1 MEETNLSY
9 RISSSGTCGY
19 PEQQRFCDGANV
31 TVTSVVRPI
40 LLVVDD
46 EAGIVAAIDRF
57 ARRLGFDVVP
67 HDGRR
72 SLLAELPGLKADV
85 AVVDLQMPDMSGIDV
100 LRAIRSATPEC
111 QVILMTG
118 HPSVDSAIEAVK
130 LGALD
135 YLSKPFSFDRL
146 GELLGIVREGL
157 ERRRLLLAAD
167 SRLASQFEFYGM
179 IGRSPVMQELFDSI
193 RRLAPHVRTA
203 LITGETGTGKELV
216 ASALHRLGPRR
227 EKRLVTSNCSAIA
240 ESLSESELFGHV
252 RGAFTGAADTKV
264 GLFELADRGTLFLD
278 EIAELPMPLQPKLL
292 RAVEYGEIQ
301 RVGATDARRVDVRIL
316 AATNRTLVEEVRHG
330 RFRQDLYYR
339 LNVVEIVVPPLR
351 DRRDDIPY
359 LSASFVKEFAARFKK
374 PIAGISAGAERLLQN
389 APWPGNIRELRNT
402 LERACMLSD
411 DSILSESAL
420 LAALSGPRCVREEAP
435 LSPPRENGV
444 RGPDLDRESVE
455 SALKRCGGNRSAAA
469 RELGVS
475 RRSFY
480 RRLQTFGLG

>member
-1 MEETNLSY
+1 
-9 RISSSGTCGY
+9 
-19 PEQQRFCDGANV
+19 V
-31 TVTSVVRPI
+31 TASSVVRPI

-57 ARRLGFDVVP
+57 ARHLGFDVVRN
-67 HDGRR
+67 DGQR
-72 SLLAELPGLKADV
+72 SLLSELPGLKADV

-135 YLSKPFSFDRL
+135 YLSKPFSFERL
-146 GELLGIVREGL
+146 GELLEMVRQGL

-167 SRLASQFEFYGM
+167 SRLATQFEFCGM

-216 ASALHRLGPRR
+216 AAALHRMGPRR
-227 EKRLVTSNCSAIA
+227 DRRLVTCNSSAIA

-278 EIAELPMPLQPKLL
+278 EIADLPVHLQPKLL

-301 RVGATDARRVDVRIL
+301 RVGATAARRVDVRIL
-316 AATNRTLVEEVRHG
+316 AATNRDLAEEVRQG

-339 LNVVEIVVPPLR
+339 LNVVEIALPPLR
-351 DRRDDIPY
+351 NRRDDIPY

-374 PIAGISAGAERLLQN
+374 PIVGISAGAERLLQN

-411 DSILSESAL
+411 DSILNEPAL
-420 LAALSGPRCVREEAP
+420 VAALSGTRGMREESSSSSP
-435 LSPPRENGV
+435 LAARPSREASV
-444 RGPDLDRESVE
+444 PGPDLDRDRVE
-455 SALKRCGGNRSAAA
+455 AVLKQCEGNRSAAA

-480 RRLQTFGLG
+480 RRLKTFGLG

>member
-1 MEETNLSY
+1 
-9 RISSSGTCGY
+9 
-19 PEQQRFCDGANV
+19 V
-31 TVTSVVRPI
+31 TASPVVRPI

-57 ARRLGFDVVP
+57 ARRLGFDVVRN
-67 HDGRR
+67 DGQR
-72 SLLAELPGLKADV
+72 SLLSELPGLKADV

-135 YLSKPFSFDRL
+135 YLSKPFSFERL
-146 GELLGIVREGL
+146 GELLEMVRQGL

-167 SRLASQFEFYGM
+167 SRLASQFEFCGM

-216 ASALHRLGPRR
+216 AAALHKLGPRR
-227 EKRLVTSNCSAIA
+227 DQRLVTCNSSAIA

-278 EIAELPMPLQPKLL
+278 EIAELPVHLQPKLL

-301 RVGATDARRVDVRIL
+301 RVGATVARRVDVRIL
-316 AATNRTLVEEVRHG
+316 AATNRDLAEEVRQG

-339 LNVVEIVVPPLR
+339 LNVVEIALPPLR
-351 DRRDDIPY
+351 NRRDDIPY

-374 PIAGISAGAERLLQN
+374 PIVGISAGAERLLQN

-402 LERACMLSD
+402 LERACMLSE
-411 DSILSESAL
+411 DSILSEPAL
-420 LAALSGPRCVREEAP
+420 LAALSGARGVREESSSSS
-435 LSPPRENGV
+435 SPTAARPSREPAV
-444 RGPDLDRESVE
+444 PGPDLDRDSVG

-469 RELGVS
+469 RELGIS

-480 RRLQTFGLG
+480 RRLKTFGLG